1 MEGNIMFNLLYKK
14 YKNDILKFSAWE
26 EFKKLRFYEKAFLIE
41 VIFCAILEYFFAFI
55 SKLNGFVVV
64 LVILL
69 FCFIAFKVK
78 RNKTEEQ
85 NRIIYEVI
93 KPEATKR
100 MQQMIVLLKEFHI
113 DISDDQQL
121 DRLIER
127 AKKEQINYDVLLDLK
142 APSVSVA
149 TYILLPALTLFLQRL
164 FEKSGLME
172 MVQRILLLLV
182 LCGIAVVVIYSFS
195 NIFKELFNKDF
206 RNLDCFIKD
215 IEDIRDFHNK
225 AFLIKQEINGK

>member
-1 MEGNIMFNLLYKK
+1 M
-14 YKNDILKFSAWE
+14 
-26 EFKKLRFYEKAFLIE
+26 
-41 VIFCAILEYFFAFI
+41 
-55 SKLNGFVVV
+55 
-64 LVILL
+64 LVILI

-100 MQQMIVLLKEFHI
+100 MQQMIVLLKEFNI